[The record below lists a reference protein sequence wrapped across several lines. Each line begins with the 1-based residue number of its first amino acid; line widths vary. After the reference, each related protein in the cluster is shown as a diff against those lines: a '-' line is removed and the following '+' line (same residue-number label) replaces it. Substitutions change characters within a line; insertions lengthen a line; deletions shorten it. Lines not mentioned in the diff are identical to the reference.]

1 MKTLKKLFP
10 ISFKHSSGLLDVL
23 IGALLYIIVGAIA
36 GALIWLA
43 GMITGWL
50 PVVGAL
56 VGILLQVIG
65 WIAEAYVLVGIVLT
79 VLVWL
84 DVVK

>member
-43 GMITGWL
+43 AMITGWL
-50 PVVGAL
+50 PVVGGL
-56 VGILLQVIG
+56 VGLLLQIIG

-79 VLVWL
+79 VLAWL
-84 DVVK
+84 DVLK